1 MQGKEAI
8 IAKIISDAENK
19 AGETIHDAEVYAVSV
34 KEQAEDWS
42 KNYSKEQEKLLKN
55 ETSDIVERRKIVAEL
70 DVRKTI
76 LKAKQKILDDV
87 YANAERKLC
96 KIDKNAYLKMIL
108 EKIEEFA
115 DIGDEIVLSKDGVL
129 NEKDLEGSAVFKSK
143 KLSIAKIQGKFIGG
157 VMLIGKTSDKD
168 LTFHEIISAEKEK
181 TAHELAKKLF
191 G

>member
-1 MQGKEAI
+1 M
-8 IAKIISDAENK
+8 
-19 AGETIHDAEVYAVSV
+19 
-34 KEQAEDWS
+34 
-42 KNYSKEQEKLLKN
+42 
-55 ETSDIVERRKIVAEL
+55 
-70 DVRKTI
+70 
-76 LKAKQKILDDV
+76 
-87 YANAERKLC
+87 
-96 KIDKNAYLKMIL
+96 
-108 EKIEEFA
+108 
-115 DIGDEIVLSKDGVL
+115 L